1 MLYNVMLCHVIID
14 RKREILERERG
25 RIIHIVVSQSP
36 PLTMVASSREA
47 NSVSFAY
54 RLY

>member
-1 MLYNVMLCHVIID
+1 MLCYVIID

-25 RIIHIVVSQSP
+25 RIMHIVILQSP
-36 PLTMVASSREA
+36 FMTMVASSREA